1 MKWSQITECGPV
13 RRRNEDWLS
22 VCPDL
27 GLFAVADGMG
37 GHQAGDVA
45 SRMALGVLEQYLRQH
60 KYNTVSG
67 RDRLARGIQQ
77 ANDAVYLAA
86 RKNIRQQGMG
96 TTITVCLVEG
106 YKVTVANV
114 GDSRALLLREGKI
127 NKLTV
132 DHSLVQELV
141 DGGGISEKEAMQHP
155 RRNVLTRALG
165 IGSRLDVDIY
175 EYDIAQGDRL
185 LICTD
190 GLTGFVPE
198 MRIGDLVMLSPNPQE
213 VVHMLLDEAIAY
225 GSNDNITI
233 IFLAVD

>member
-13 RRRNEDWLS
+13 RRRNEDWLC

-45 SRMALGVLEQYLRQH
+45 SRMALGVLEHYLRENQ
-60 KYNTVSG
+60 YNIVSS
-67 RDRLARGIQQ
+67 RERLARGIQQ

-86 RKNIRQQGMG
+86 RENIQQQGMG

-106 YKVTVANV
+106 YKVIVANV

-165 IGSRLDVDIY
+165 IGPRLDVDIY
-175 EYDIAQGDRL
+175 EYDIARGDRL

-198 MRIGDLVMLSPNPQE
+198 MRIGDLMILPPNPQD
-213 VVHMLLDEAIAY
+213 VAHMLLDEAIAF
-225 GSNDNITI
+225 GSNDNISI
-233 IFLAVD
+233 IILAVD

>member
-1 MKWSQITECGPV
+1 MRWSQITECGPV

-45 SRMALGVLEQYLRQH
+45 SQMALRMLEQYLREH
-60 KYNTVSG
+60 KNNRMSN
-67 RDRLARGIQQ
+67 RDKLARGIQQ
-77 ANDAVYLAA
+77 ANDTVYLAA
-86 RKNIRQQGMG
+86 RKDLQQQGMG
-96 TTITVCLVEG
+96 TTVTVCLVEG
-106 YKVTVANV
+106 NHVIVANV
-114 GDSRALLLREGKI
+114 GDSRALMLRSGKMS
-127 NKLTV
+127 KLTV

-141 DGGGISEKEAMQHP
+141 DGGGISENEAMQHP

-165 IGSRLDVDIY
+165 IGLSLVVDIY
-175 EYDIAQGDRL
+175 EYDLALGDRL

-198 MRIGDLVMLSPNPQE
+198 QRIGELMLQSLNLDE
-213 VVHMLLDEAIAY
+213 VVHKLLEEAIAC

-233 IFLAVD
+233 ILLAVD

>member
-13 RRRNEDWLS
+13 RRRNEDWLC
-22 VCPDL
+22 VYPDL

-37 GHQAGDVA
+37 GHLAGDVA
-45 SRMALGVLEQYLRQH
+45 SRMALGVLEQYLRENRVNI
-60 KYNTVSG
+60 KSG
-67 RDRLARGIQQ
+67 RERLARAIQQ
-77 ANDAVYLAA
+77 ANDAIYLAA
-86 RKNIRQQGMG
+86 RESPQRQGMG
-96 TTITVCLVEG
+96 TTITACLVEG
-106 YKVTVANV
+106 AKIIVANV
-114 GDSRALLLREGKI
+114 GDSRALLLRSGKI
-127 NKLTV
+127 SKLTV
-132 DHSLVQELV
+132 DHSLVQELI

-165 IGSRLDVDIY
+165 IGPRLAADIFEY
-175 EYDIAQGDRL
+175 ELAWGDRL

-198 MRIGDLVMLSPNPQE
+198 QRIGDLMLQSLNPDE
-213 VVHMLLDEAIAY
+213 GVHLLLKEAIAC

>member
-1 MKWSQITECGPV
+1 MRWTQITECGPV

-22 VCPDL
+22 VCPNL

-45 SRMALGVLEQYLRQH
+45 SRLALEVLEHCLGKLQY
-60 KYNTVSG
+60 KKMPS
-67 RDRLARGIQQ
+67 RDRLAWGIQQ
-77 ANDAVYLAA
+77 ANEAVYLAA
-86 RKNIRQQGMG
+86 REDMQRRGMG
-96 TTITVCLVEG
+96 TTITACLVED

-114 GDSRALLLREGKI
+114 GDSRALLLREGQI

-132 DHSLVQELV
+132 DHSLVQELI
-141 DGGGISEKEAMQHP
+141 DGGGISEKEALRHP
-155 RRNVLTRALG
+155 QRNVLTRALG
-165 IGSRLDVDIY
+165 IDPRVDVDIY
-175 EYDIAQGDRL
+175 EYGIAKGDRL

-198 MRIGDLVMLSPNPQE
+198 QRIGELVMLSPNLHE
-213 VVHMLLDEAIAY
+213 TVYLLQKEAIAF

-233 IFLAVD
+233 ILLAVD

>member
-13 RRRNEDWLS
+13 RRRNEDWLC

-45 SRMALGVLEQYLRQH
+45 SRMALEVLEQYLREH
-60 KYNTVSG
+60 RFAIKSG
-67 RDRLARGIQQ
+67 RERLDRAIRQ
-77 ANDAVYLAA
+77 ANDAIYLAA
-86 RKNIRQQGMG
+86 RKNPRRQGMG
-96 TTITVCLVEG
+96 TTLTACIVEG
-106 YKVTVANV
+106 ENIIVGNV
-114 GDSRALLLREGKI
+114 GDSRALLLRSGKI

-132 DHSLVQELV
+132 DHSLVQELI
-141 DGGGISEKEAMQHP
+141 DGGSISEKEAMQHP

-165 IGSRLDVDIY
+165 INTRLATDIY
-175 EYDIAQGDRL
+175 EYKLVLGDRL
-185 LICTD
+185 LLCTD
-190 GLTGFVPE
+190 GLSGFVSE
-198 MRIGDLVMLSPNPQE
+198 QRICELMLQSLSPE
-213 VVHMLLDEAIAY
+213 EGVHLLLKEAIAC